1 MKVGDLL
8 TTASFPEFGMERWR
22 ALAEKA
28 LGGAPFEETLVSR
41 TDDNIRIEPLALR
54 VRDAAPRGA
63 RKHPG
68 TGWAIVQRIDDP
80 DPARANKQ
88 ALEDIEQGA
97 GGLAFIFEG
106 APNSF
111 GYGLPARPEAIA
123 IALHNVPLNHLSLRL
138 DVHPASR
145 ASIDWLF
152 AYLIK
157 RRVDPAKL
165 GLSFGVDPAA
175 VFAGTGRL
183 KMSIEALRAS
193 MPQSLAHFFALGLPG
208 ILLEGDGRVFHNA
221 GATEAQELGV
231 AIASAVWYLRMFE
244 EARQPLVYAA
254 PHIGFSLA
262 VDQDQFASIA
272 KLRALRTL
280 WARVAETCAIPP
292 ANVSLHAETSYR
304 MMARLDPETNILRNT
319 IAAFAAIAGGAD
331 SVSVLPHTIALGLP
345 DAFARRI
352 ARNTQTILA
361 GESHVGFVADPTA
374 GSGAVESLTDALCEA
389 AWDEFRTIEREGGVL
404 NSLLGGKLQA
414 RIVDARN
421 RRAVHYRA
429 GDRQIVGTNLH
440 PLAAEGQFATL
451 AAARRTVQQ
460 DAAVSCEPLQPM
472 RIDETIGTLQ

>member
-8 TTASFPEFGMERWR
+8 KSASFPEFGMERWR

-41 TDDNIRIEPLALR
+41 TDDDIRIEPLALR
-54 VRDAAPRGA
+54 VRDAMPRGA
-63 RKHPG
+63 RKDPAAS
-68 TGWAIVQRIDDP
+68 WSAVQRIDDP
-80 DPARANKQ
+80 DPARANRQ
-88 ALEDIEQGA
+88 VLEDLEQGA
-97 GGLAFIFEG
+97 NGLALIFEG
-106 APNSF
+106 APNAF

-123 IALHNVPLNHLSLRL
+123 IALHNVPLNHLGLRL

-157 RRVDPAKL
+157 RRVDPARL
-165 GLSFGVDPAA
+165 GLSFGIDPAA

-280 WARVAETCAIPP
+280 WARVAEVCSIPP
-292 ANVSLHAETSYR
+292 AGVSLHAETSYR
-304 MMARLDPETNILRNT
+304 MMTRMDPETNILRNT
-319 IAAFAAIAGGAD
+319 VAAFAAIVGGAD

-345 DAFARRI
+345 DAFARRV

-361 GESHVGFVADPTA
+361 SESHVGFVADPTA

-404 NSLLGGKLQA
+404 NSLHEGRLQS
-414 RIVDARN
+414 RIVEARD
-421 RRAVHYRA
+421 RRAAAYRA
-429 GDRQIVGTNLH
+429 GTRKIVGTTLH
-440 PLAAEGQFATL
+440 PLAAEKQFATL
-451 AAARRTVQQ
+451 AAATRTVQQ
-460 DAAVSCEPLQPM
+460 EAAVSCEPLQAV